1 MARML
6 VGLLL
11 VAALAYVAVV
21 ALAFA
26 FQRHLVYLPDYTRV
40 EAGGT
45 DFALDRG
52 DAVLR
57 GWVVNPGK
65 PAAIIYFGGNAEAVQ
80 MNRDDFARW
89 FPERTVY
96 LLAYRGYG
104 ASDGTPSMQPMLDDA
119 LAFFDDVQARH
130 PGQPVSVIGRSL
142 CSGIASHV
150 ASRRPV
156 ERLALVTPFDSLA
169 NVARAHYPW
178 LPVRWLLRDR
188 YPSVDWLQEF
198 GGEVLVLRA
207 GRDEV
212 IPAANTDTLVA
223 SLPPAT
229 TQVVVIDGATHNDI
243 GAFPAFGEALAG
255 FMR

>member
-80 MNRDDFARW
+80 MNEKAEKTAKAKAERIVAEAR
-89 FPERTVY
+89 EE
-96 LLAYRGYG
+96 LAK
-104 ASDGTPSMQPMLDDA
+104 D
-119 LAFFDDVQARH
+119 
-130 PGQPVSVIGRSL
+130 
-142 CSGIASHV
+142 IAS
-150 ASRRPV
+150 AKKTL
-156 ERLALVTPFDSLA
+156 EKDTLQLVKRAASLA
-169 NVARAHYPW
+169 TAGVADAQ
-178 LPVRWLLRDR
+178 LD
-188 YPSVDWLQEF
+188 
-198 GGEVLVLRA
+198 
-207 GRDEV
+207 
-212 IPAANTDTLVA
+212 AALIKK
-223 SLPPAT
+223 SLE
-229 TQVVVIDGATHNDI
+229 GAKK
-243 GAFPAFGEALAG
+243 
-255 FMR
+255 